1 MQCLKNRPARVFYA
15 ALSALIFFCA
25 VVRADVAT
33 VQDQEA
39 KQKYTAATTQVPARA
54 KKAPKK
60 DVLITDLSAGVTH
73 GVDSNPLLDSTHK
86 ADNYTEETLDMH
98 YMYGLPDSKWGP
110 SSLRFG
116 FNVMNVNYW
125 NQTDVNIFDGIGDAN
140 LDVQVCKNLTMTS
153 GYAFEYMWYPHA
165 STGNFIGNEAN
176 FFFRHKITD
185 WLYQRAGYRFLY
197 RNYFDRKIMLSNGNQ
212 GSQLRRD
219 ERNVLRHEMGAY
231 VGDIAKLKCINEYY
245 WNESNFQYLDYYD
258 YTQYRIGG
266 SLITILMPKVFGTAS
281 FYYTRRRYDHR
292 TLSDNDQST
301 QRDNLYT
308 VTGSIIYDITKNF
321 SIFASYSHSENHTNE
336 PLEQYVDTLYTFGA
350 NYLF

>member
-1 MQCLKNRPARVFYA
+1 MRHINGIA
-15 ALSALIFFCA
+15 AGFAVILAVLSSATGLSM
-25 VVRADVAT
+25 ADVFT

-39 KQKYTAATTQVPARA
+39 KQKYTAATTQVPLKA
-54 KKAPKK
+54 KPYPKTE
-60 DVLITDLSAGVTH
+60 VLDTDLSAGVTH

-86 ADNYTEETLDMH
+86 ADNYTEETVDMR
-98 YMYGLPDSKWGP
+98 YFYRLPKSKWGP
-110 SSLRFG
+110 SDLRFG

-125 NQTDVNIFDGIGDAN
+125 NQTDVNIFDGVGDAN
-140 LDVQVCKNLTMTS
+140 LDVQVCKNLTMTA
-153 GYAFEYMWYPHA
+153 GYVFEYMWYPHA
-165 STGNFIGNEAN
+165 STGNYVGNEAN
-176 FFFRHKITD
+176 FFFKHKITD
-185 WLYQRAGYRFLY
+185 WLYQRAGYRYIY
-197 RNYFDRKIMLSNGNQ
+197 RNYFDRKILLSNGNQ

-219 ERNVLRHEMGAY
+219 ERNVLRHEMNAY

-266 SLITILMPKVFGTAS
+266 SLITILMPKVFGATS

-308 VTGSIIYDITKNF
+308 VTGSLIYDITKNLSF
-321 SIFASYSHSENHTNE
+321 FASYSHSENHTNE

-350 NYLF
+350 NYSF